1 MLGGENINTSKLVSV
16 LLIIV
21 IGVALL
27 PLVGDMVNDA
37 DIQSETETFT
47 AVDDDTV
54 EETVSTSETIND
66 IQQVKVNDTILTES
80 DYSFTGNEITLNA
93 ETSDIDDEIIVN
105 YDFKADL
112 GIALT
117 SLLNLLPILFVVV
130 IVGGAVAYVKFR

>member
-93 ETSDIDDEIIVN
+93 ETSDIDDEIVVN